1 MGATMAEILTMKPK
15 DTTEA
20 EPCQRMYENM
30 NFDPSNLVFAPAFC
44 TRASRRICAP
54 YGGPARSLLKRK
66 RRAPWT
72 RLNDG
77 DVDLVQ
83 SPCTTFT

>member
-1 MGATMAEILTMKPK
+1 MGATIAEILTMKPK

-44 TRASRRICAP
+44 TRPREECARRTAD
-54 YGGPARSLLKRK
+54 LLE
-66 RRAPWT
+66 A
-72 RLNDG
+72 
-77 DVDLVQ
+77 
-83 SPCTTFT
+83 C

>member
-20 EPCQRMYENM
+20 EPCQRMYENI

-44 TRASRRICAP
+44 TRARARAREEYARRTA
-54 YGGPARSLLKRK
+54 
-66 RRAPWT
+66 
-72 RLNDG
+72 
-77 DVDLVQ
+77 DL
-83 SPCTTFT
+83 PEAC

>member
-20 EPCQRMYENM
+20 ETCQRMYENM

-44 TRASRRICAP
+44 TRPRKEYARRTAD
-54 YGGPARSLLKRK
+54 LLE
-66 RRAPWT
+66 A
-72 RLNDG
+72 
-77 DVDLVQ
+77 
-83 SPCTTFT
+83 C

>member
-44 TRASRRICAP
+44 TRARAREEYARRTA
-54 YGGPARSLLKRK
+54 
-66 RRAPWT
+66 
-72 RLNDG
+72 
-77 DVDLVQ
+77 DL
-83 SPCTTFT
+83 PEAC